1 MSSVWA
7 EAAVLMEDE
16 FKISTVLGLNLGPS
30 GNQVATPHG
39 RKKRTFSEAV
49 RDR

>member
-1 MSSVWA
+1 
-7 EAAVLMEDE
+7 MEDE

-39 RKKRTFSEAV
+39 RKKKERFLKLLAIDEKNKIKQ
-49 RDR
+49 